1 MIFIPCKVVLV
12 VDILDD
18 EVGGDK
24 GDGDDDIMAMRMMG
38 VIWVM
43 MMMMILMVSPCK
55 VVLVVDILDDEVC
68 VHSSLLLL
76 PDDLVATSL
85 ENGFSMFFFLSFAF
99 FNIKGLH
106 SLCLTLYYSSVV
118 LSRPCCDWTWMGLLF
133 ADMTK
138 M

>member
-24 GDGDDDIMAMRMMG
+24 GDGDDDDDIMAMRMMG

-43 MMMMILMVSPCK
+43 MMMTMMMVMVSPCK

-85 ENGFSMFFFLSFAF
+85 ENGFLMFFFVS
-99 FNIKGLH
+99 
-106 SLCLTLYYSSVV
+106 
-118 LSRPCCDWTWMGLLF
+118 LLF
-133 ADMTK
+133 STLRVCIHYVLPCIIALLS
-138 M
+138 

>member
-85 ENGFSMFFFLSFAF
+85 ENGFLMFFFVS
-99 FNIKGLH
+99 
-106 SLCLTLYYSSVV
+106 
-118 LSRPCCDWTWMGLLF
+118 LLF
-133 ADMTK
+133 STLRVCIHYVLPCIIALLS
-138 M
+138 

>member
-1 MIFIPCKVVLV
+1 MAFI
-12 VDILDD
+12 DN

-43 MMMMILMVSPCK
+43 MMMMMVMILMVSPCK

-85 ENGFSMFFFLSFAF
+85 ENGFLMFFFVS
-99 FNIKGLH
+99 
-106 SLCLTLYYSSVV
+106 
-118 LSRPCCDWTWMGLLF
+118 LLF
-133 ADMTK
+133 STLRVCIHYVLPCIIALLS
-138 M
+138 

>member
-1 MIFIPCKVVLV
+1 MMMMVLMVSPCKVILV

-18 EVGGDK
+18 EVG
-24 GDGDDDIMAMRMMG
+24 
-38 VIWVM
+38 
-43 MMMMILMVSPCK
+43 
-55 VVLVVDILDDEVC
+55 

-76 PDDLVATSL
+76 PDYLVATSF
-85 ENGFSMFFFLSFAF
+85 ENGFLLFFYIIAF
-99 FNIKGLH
+99 FKIKGMH

-138 M
+138 L

>member
-43 MMMMILMVSPCK
+43 MMMGHDDIDGVTLQSCPC
-55 VVLVVDILDDEVC
+55 
-68 VHSSLLLL
+68 S
-76 PDDLVATSL
+76 
-85 ENGFSMFFFLSFAF
+85 
-99 FNIKGLH
+99 
-106 SLCLTLYYSSVV
+106 
-118 LSRPCCDWTWMGLLF
+118 
-133 ADMTK
+133 
-138 M
+138 